1 MEESSKTVLPRP
13 HYRTQAETYM
23 RLALMEAQHAP
34 QQDIPIG
41 AIVVDKD
48 GVVIG
53 KGVNRREADQ
63 DPFAHA
69 EMLAIKEAVE
79 KRYDGWRLTDCTLI
93 STVEPCT
100 MCAGAAV
107 GARIGKIVFGAYEP
121 KTGACGSIFDV
132 VRDPAVLHRAEVI
145 GGVLEKECGQLVTE
159 FFARLRT

>member
-1 MEESSKTVLPRP
+1 MEEPNKTVLPRP
-13 HYRTQAETYM
+13 HYQTQAEAYM

-41 AIVVDKD
+41 AVVVDKD

-63 DPFAHA
+63 DPLAHA
-69 EMLAIKEAVE
+69 EMLAIKEAVG

-145 GGVLEKECGQLVTE
+145 GGVLEQECGQLVTE
-159 FFARLRT
+159 FFACLRT